1 MKLKETAHKLIVK
14 IIGPLG
20 AAALRLIMR
29 LSRIETIGR
38 RPEKNEQPFIYALW
52 HNRQL
57 LHIGIHRDEGLHTL
71 ASASRDGD
79 YISAVLENLGYS
91 VARGSTDTNK
101 SNYKKSLTAARSLM
115 RALKAGKTIAITVDG
130 PLGPKYSVQEGA
142 IFLARITGCPIVPIA
157 SAASISIKLKTWDRL
172 EIPMPFSRIK
182 AVFGKPYRISKNADQ
197 KEEAQI
203 LQKKLLD
210 LTEKAENMLKQ

>member
-1 MKLKETAHKLIVK
+1 MKLKGKQHKIAMFLAGNIFSLILRFMAK
-14 IIGPLG
+14 SLRLKTKGEWIIGHPC
-20 AAALRLIMR
+20 
-29 LSRIETIGR
+29 
-38 RPEKNEQPFIYALW
+38 IYALW

-57 LHIGIHRDEGLHTL
+57 ISISVHRDHGLCTI

-79 YISAVLENLGYS
+79 YITAILEKLGYQA
-91 VARGSTDTNK
+91 ARGSTDTNGD
-101 SNYKKSLTAARSLM
+101 NYKKSLSAARSLL
-115 RALKAGKTIAITVDG
+115 RFLKQGKSIAITVDG